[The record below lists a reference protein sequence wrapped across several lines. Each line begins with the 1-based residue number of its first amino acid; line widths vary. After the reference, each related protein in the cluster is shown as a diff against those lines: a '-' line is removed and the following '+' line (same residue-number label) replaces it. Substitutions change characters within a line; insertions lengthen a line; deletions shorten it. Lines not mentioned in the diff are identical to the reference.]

1 MAEPFT
7 IYKLMVLYMAQHSRK
22 ELTNSQISEFVLDRI
37 IRIISSSAGAVRAGG
52 DRTSETENRF
62 QQFSLRADR

>member
-22 ELTNSQISEFVLDRI
+22 ELTNSQISEFVLDR
-37 IRIISSSAGAVRAGG
+37 
-52 DRTSETENRF
+52 DL
-62 QQFSLRADR
+62 SLIHI